1 MAEIA
6 PITLQITIN
15 ITALAHAE
23 PAAGG
28 YSAEVPA
35 LPGCYT
41 QAETLEDLRLD
52 LFITHISG
60 ERLDRAIKV
69 SASGVEQTKDEV
81 TRLGRTLSG
90 LLHCKEETA

>member
-1 MAEIA
+1 MTEIA

-41 QAETLEDLRLD
+41 QAETLEELRANIRDAAEAWLAVAHDLA
-52 LFITHISG
+52 THN
-60 ERLDRAIKV
+60 A
-69 SASGVEQTKDEV
+69 
-81 TRLGRTLSG
+81 G
-90 LLHCKEETA
+90 LAEAA